1 MNEASILK
9 QLELLDKKMSET
21 SQTAN
26 QHLAKFLFGGL
37 IAVIALLNTDLL
49 IIKDYNTELQKL
61 IGTLFVGI
69 VSLVLAHNYFLMVIK
84 QYNEHRK
91 SHRKLKY
98 KYELTLHRMLSSGSD
113 EEYQRYLESGL
124 ESGVGPV
131 ELKFPV
137 QNKFADVAEYLRDHH
152 GRKLSEIKD
161 KPNLFYIAMD
171 IVFLTLAV
179 KILSIASVYFLN
191 TYLN

>member
-1 MNEASILK
+1 MNEASTLK

-49 IIKDYNTELQKL
+49 IIKDYNTDLQKL

-69 VSLVLAHNYFLMVIK
+69 VSLALAHNYFLMVIK

-124 ESGVGPV
+124 ESGAGSV
-131 ELKFPV
+131 ELKFPA
-137 QNKFADVAEYLRDHH
+137 QNNFADVAEYLRDHH
-152 GRKLSEIKD
+152 GRKLMEIKD

-171 IVFLTLAV
+171 VVFLTLAV

-191 TYLN
+191 TYLK